1 MRRHD
6 ITLRARALRGTV
18 RHQNAGEADGTAAVV
33 AARAAA
39 VEARVVEVARAAV
52 EVEAI
57 SRADITAAEFM
68 IFPQPLQP
76 DLKAGAAFFCAQ
88 PSVANQVA
96 RNLHSS
102 FTPFYRYLVVYLP
115 NENR

>member
-6 ITLRARALRGTV
+6 ITLRARALHGTV

-39 VEARVVEVARAAV
+39 VEARVVEVARVVV

-57 SRADITAAEFM
+57 SRADITAVEVH
-68 IFPQPLQP
+68 
-76 DLKAGAAFFCAQ
+76 DLPSAAPA
-88 PSVANQVA
+88 
-96 RNLHSS
+96 
-102 FTPFYRYLVVYLP
+102 
-115 NENR
+115 

>member
-39 VEARVVEVARAAV
+39 VEARVVEVARVVV

-57 SRADITAAEFM
+57 SRADITAVEVH
-68 IFPQPLQP
+68 
-76 DLKAGAAFFCAQ
+76 DLPSAAPA
-88 PSVANQVA
+88 
-96 RNLHSS
+96 
-102 FTPFYRYLVVYLP
+102 
-115 NENR
+115 

>member
-6 ITLRARALRGTV
+6 ITLRAKALRGTV

-33 AARAAA
+33 A
-39 VEARVVEVARAAV
+39 RVVEVARAVV

-57 SRADITAAEFM
+57 SRADITAVEFM

-88 PSVANQVA
+88 AKRS
-96 RNLHSS
+96 
-102 FTPFYRYLVVYLP
+102 
-115 NENR
+115 

>member
-6 ITLRARALRGTV
+6 ITLRARALHGTA

-39 VEARVVEVARAAV
+39 VEARVVEVARVVV

-57 SRADITAAEFM
+57 SRADITAVEVH
-68 IFPQPLQP
+68 
-76 DLKAGAAFFCAQ
+76 DLPSAAPA
-88 PSVANQVA
+88 
-96 RNLHSS
+96 
-102 FTPFYRYLVVYLP
+102 
-115 NENR
+115 